1 MIQAAGWEAEQSQR
15 QTAPNRPA
23 YIPAAAAG
31 LL

>member
-23 YIPAAAAG
+23 HIPAAAVG